1 MLTEKVKK
9 RDSNYS
15 DSLQTSTSTV
25 STNDQKAGSFD
36 KKPNNVL
43 PLERPKGNTGKL
55 RLPVVIT
62 EAHPEADQVPGAAAE
77 TTEIKSRMEAVLAQM
92 KSRSTAFE
100 ENKASQ
106 SGQADERDAAGE
118 SAEVKSDSSAIESL
132 GQEIERR
139 KAAIIAI
146 AREAEARSR
155 DAADKLRLAE
165 ARLKEQ
171 TELRQQ
177 AEQRLAEFEE
187 ESKQWQ
193 NVAQSE
199 ELKRIESEIA
209 KVEFEERIKQE
220 AEARQIAEKARTEA
234 EAACAQAEAR
244 AKNVEE
250 TYIAAEAKVRAAEE
264 AARTAESLIYEA
276 DAIAR
281 QMEEKYKASEAN
293 LRREAELRVL
303 AEQMLKELASVV
315 PNLEINWDNLE
326 TAFSQ
331 VTTIA
336 QSPAQI
342 ATSDAAQSELR
353 SQIEAEQK
361 ARLTAEEARAD
372 AEAKAADLEKKLR
385 KAEDRYKTAE
395 TGYKK
400 VLRKQEEELR
410 TLSEQITRSNDST
423 TSLTTA
429 KTDDEIMFLDVAQAN
444 AGSGKIKLVFYGALI
459 TVLMS
464 ALVWLGAVAFRQL

>member
-1 MLTEKVKK
+1 MLTEKAKK
-9 RDSNYS
+9 RDSNFS
-15 DSLQTSTSTV
+15 DLSQTGTSTV
-25 STNDQKAGSFD
+25 STNDYKANSQD
-36 KKPNNVL
+36 KRPNNVL

-62 EAHPEADQVPGAAAE
+62 EAHPEADQAPNAPAE

-100 ENKASQ
+100 ENTSSFSNLTDEASLTI
-106 SGQADERDAAGE
+106 E
-118 SAEVKSDSSAIESL
+118 SAETKGDSTAIESL

-155 DAADKLRLAE
+155 DAADKQRLAE
-165 ARLKEQ
+165 AKLKEQ
-171 TELRQQ
+171 TELRLQ

-193 NVAQSE
+193 NMAQSE
-199 ELKRIESEIA
+199 ELKRIEAEIA

-220 AEARQIAEKARTEA
+220 AEARLIAEKSRADA

-250 TYIAAEAKVRAAEE
+250 TYQTAEAKVRAAEE

-281 QMEEKYKASEAN
+281 QMEEKYKASEAS
-293 LRREAELRVL
+293 LRREAELRAL
-303 AEQMLKELASVV
+303 TEQMLKELASVV
-315 PNLEINWDNLE
+315 PNAEINWDNLE

-331 VTTIA
+331 TTTGA
-336 QSPAQI
+336 QLPVQFEAQG
-342 ATSDAAQSELR
+342 EMR

-361 ARLTAEEARAD
+361 ARLAAEEARAD
-372 AEAKAADLEKKLR
+372 AVAKTAELEKKLR
-385 KAEDRYKTAE
+385 KAEERYKTAE
-395 TGYKK
+395 NGYKK

-410 TLSEQITRSNDST
+410 TLSEQITRANDST
-423 TSLTTA
+423 TSLAAA
-429 KTDDEIMFLDVAQAN
+429 KTGDEIMFLDVAQAN
-444 AGSGKIKLVFYGALI
+444 AGNGKIKLVFYGAMI

-464 ALVWLGAVAFRQL
+464 ALVWLGVVAFRQL